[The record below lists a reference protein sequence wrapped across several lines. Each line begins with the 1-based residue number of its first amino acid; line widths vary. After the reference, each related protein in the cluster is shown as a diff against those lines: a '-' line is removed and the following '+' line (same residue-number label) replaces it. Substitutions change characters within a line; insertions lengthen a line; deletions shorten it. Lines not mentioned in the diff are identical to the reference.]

1 MVSAR
6 PGAARGKAGGMVQV
20 SFPDRADDGL
30 KAEFSA
36 VGQRD
41 GLVCGLQFTGKAS
54 LLAGEACA
62 RF

>member
-1 MVSAR
+1 VVSAR
-6 PGAARGKAGGMVQV
+6 PDAARGKAGGMVQIG
-20 SFPDRADDGL
+20 FPDRADDEL
-30 KAEFSA
+30 VDKFSA

-41 GLVCGLQFTGKAS
+41 GLVSGLQFTGKAS

>member
-1 MVSAR
+1 MVCAR
-6 PGAARGKAGGMVQV
+6 PDAARGKAGGMVQTG
-20 SFPDRADDGL
+20 FPDRADDGL